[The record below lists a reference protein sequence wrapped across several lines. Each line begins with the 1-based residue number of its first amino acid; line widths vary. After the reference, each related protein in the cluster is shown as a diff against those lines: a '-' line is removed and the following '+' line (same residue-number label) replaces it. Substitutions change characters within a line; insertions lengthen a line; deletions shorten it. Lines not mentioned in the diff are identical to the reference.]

1 MRSSPPRPSGRW
13 ATTSGQVDC
22 LVTGTSLPDQLM
34 PNHAVMVHGELGWPR
49 LEVVACAGIC
59 LAGTTALKHAWLSV
73 RAGDARRAVATGSE
87 LASAVMRGSN
97 FEAELEHKLEALEA
111 RPELAFE
118 KDFLRWMLSDGAG
131 AVLLEREPRGPLSL
145 RVEWIDLS
153 SAAHELPV
161 CMYAGAD
168 KNAEGGL
175 DGWARTSPADWQRD
189 STFAVKQDVRLLNE
203 NIVRATLGEPLAA
216 VIEKRGLKS
225 KDIDWFLPHLS
236 SNYFVEPVSR
246 CLEAMGFAIPRERW
260 FSNLAQKGNT
270 GSASP
275 YIMLDELFRSGPHPT
290 RPQAPDVRARKRPLL
305 QRLHLHGGRV
315 ARRRFAY
322 RCPPAGRPGRRPDM
336 DLDAVPQEGN
346 ATLDGHAKLM
356 YARDAQGRVVT
367 TTSRGWEAEE
377 IVTSHAVDVLV
388 EQAQAAKER
397 VKAGLASP
405 LEYWM
410 YERRMDVALLS
421 QTSGFWQWR
430 VRRHLLPRHFA
441 ALSQAQLLRYADALG
456 LPIPTLQGLP

>member
-1 MRSSPPRPSGRW
+1 MTNAQLTASAIRALGDDIGP
-13 ATTSGQVDC
+13 VDC
-22 LVTGTSLPDQLM
+22 LATGTSLPDQLM

-175 DGWARTSPADWQRD
+175 DGWARTAPADWHRD

-216 VIEKRGLKS
+216 IIEKRGLKS
-225 KDIDWFLPHLS
+225 ADIDWFLPHLS

-260 FSNLAQKGNT
+260 FSNLARKGNT

-275 YIMLDELFRSGPHPT
+275 YIMLDELFRSGRIQPGH
-290 RPQAPDVRARKRPLL
+290 KLL
-305 QRLHLHGGRV
+305 MFVPESGR
-315 ARRRFAY
+315 F
-322 RCPPAGRPGRRPDM
+322 
-336 DLDAVPQEGN
+336 
-346 ATLDGHAKLM
+346 
-356 YARDAQGRVVT
+356 
-367 TTSRGWEAEE
+367 S
-377 IVTSHAVDVLV
+377 
-388 EQAQAAKER
+388 
-397 VKAGLASP
+397 
-405 LEYWM
+405 
-410 YERRMDVALLS
+410 
-421 QTSGFWQWR
+421 SGFIYMEA
-430 VRRHLLPRHFA
+430 V
-441 ALSQAQLLRYADALG
+441 
-456 LPIPTLQGLP
+456 

>member
-1 MRSSPPRPSGRW
+1 MSNAQLTASAIRALGDDIGP
-13 ATTSGQVDC
+13 VDC

-73 RAGDARRAVATGSE
+73 RSGDARRAVATGSE
-87 LASAVMRGSN
+87 LASAVMRGSR
-97 FEAELEHKLEALEA
+97 FEAELEHKLEALEE

-175 DGWARTSPADWQRD
+175 DGWARTAPQDWQRE

-216 VIEKRGLKS
+216 IVEKRGLKAC
-225 KDIDWFLPHLS
+225 DVDWFLPHLS
-236 SNYFVEPVSR
+236 SSYFVEPVR
-246 CLEAMGFAIPRERW
+246 HCLESMGFAIPRERW
-260 FSNLAQKGNT
+260 FSNLASKGNT

-275 YIMLDELFRSGPHPT
+275 YIMLDELFRSGRIQPGH
-290 RPQAPDVRARKRPLL
+290 KLL
-305 QRLHLHGGRV
+305 MFVPESGR
-315 ARRRFAY
+315 F
-322 RCPPAGRPGRRPDM
+322 
-336 DLDAVPQEGN
+336 
-346 ATLDGHAKLM
+346 
-356 YARDAQGRVVT
+356 
-367 TTSRGWEAEE
+367 S
-377 IVTSHAVDVLV
+377 
-388 EQAQAAKER
+388 
-397 VKAGLASP
+397 
-405 LEYWM
+405 
-410 YERRMDVALLS
+410 
-421 QTSGFWQWR
+421 SGFIYLEA
-430 VRRHLLPRHFA
+430 V
-441 ALSQAQLLRYADALG
+441 
-456 LPIPTLQGLP
+456 

>member
-1 MRSSPPRPSGRW
+1 MTTDVFLTRTAAFLPFSPVSNEDIEEVLGRIGGKASRARRLILRSNGIQSRHYAIDR
-13 ATTSGQVDC
+13 ATGALAMTNAQLTASAIRALGDDIGPVDC

-87 LASAVMRGSN
+87 LASAVMRGSR

-161 CMYAGAD
+161 CMYAGAE

-175 DGWARTSPADWQRD
+175 DGWGRTAPADWHRE
-189 STFAVKQDVRLLNE
+189 STFAVKQDVRLLND

-216 VIEKRGLKS
+216 IIEKRGLKS
-225 KDIDWFLPHLS
+225 ADIDWFLPHLS
-236 SNYFVEPVSR
+236 SLFRRAREP
-246 CLEAMGFAIPRERW
+246 CLDALGFAIPRERW
-260 FSNLAQKGNT
+260 FSNLARKGNT

-275 YIMLDELFRSGPHPT
+275 YIMLDELFRSGRIQPG
-290 RPQAPDVRARKRPLL
+290 QKLL
-305 QRLHLHGGRV
+305 MFVPESGR
-315 ARRRFAY
+315 F
-322 RCPPAGRPGRRPDM
+322 
-336 DLDAVPQEGN
+336 
-346 ATLDGHAKLM
+346 
-356 YARDAQGRVVT
+356 
-367 TTSRGWEAEE
+367 S
-377 IVTSHAVDVLV
+377 
-388 EQAQAAKER
+388 
-397 VKAGLASP
+397 
-405 LEYWM
+405 
-410 YERRMDVALLS
+410 
-421 QTSGFWQWR
+421 SGFIHMEA
-430 VRRHLLPRHFA
+430 V
-441 ALSQAQLLRYADALG
+441 
-456 LPIPTLQGLP
+456 